1 MPADVSQ
8 VLAYGMDLPEFDGK
22 SYRIAEPS
30 QLIKAEYESY
40 YKRLAMQQCIEVSQ
54 GLDDEQVKLNR
65 KLVLEEI
72 ALKKYKWGGEF
83 WQRSLQ
89 SEDGVCQLLLL
100 LIKHGE
106 ASKMHDKN
114 HITRE
119 IVERMIVDP
128 DVGPFVW
135 GTIYMVSGLD
145 PQTAL
150 LAGKMTISEAKKNQA
165 AAREALTTL
174 IST

>member
-1 MPADVSQ
+1 MPSDVSQ
-8 VLAYGMDLPEFDGK
+8 VLAFGMDLPEFEGK

-30 QLIKAEYESY
+30 QLIKAEYETY

-72 ALKKYKWGGEF
+72 ALKKYRWGGEF
-83 WQRSLQ
+83 WQKSLQ
-89 SEDGVCQLLLL
+89 SDDGVCQLLLL

-106 ASKMHDKN
+106 ESKKHAKN
-114 HITRE
+114 KITRE
-119 IVERMIVDP
+119 IVERMLVDA

-135 GTIYMVSGLD
+135 GAIYMVSGLD

-150 LAGKMTISEAKKNQA
+150 LAGKMTISEAKTNQKTA
-165 AAREALTTL
+165 QETLMKL
-174 IST
+174 ISP